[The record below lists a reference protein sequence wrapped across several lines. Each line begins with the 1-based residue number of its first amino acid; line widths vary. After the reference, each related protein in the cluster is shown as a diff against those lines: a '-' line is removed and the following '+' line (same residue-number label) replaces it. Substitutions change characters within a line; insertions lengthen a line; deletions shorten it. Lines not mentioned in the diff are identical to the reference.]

1 MTLIA
6 TSNSFCIR
14 QLHSSSLL
22 QLLCFYSNKLLCV
35 LSVAVVLVSLQLL
48 ILILLQAHGAGDERG
63 ETNLKFSLFVSI
75 SRPAS
80 HRG

>member
-1 MTLIA
+1 
-6 TSNSFCIR
+6 
-14 QLHSSSLL
+14 
-22 QLLCFYSNKLLCV
+22 V
-35 LSVAVVLVSLQLL
+35 LFVAVVLVFLQLL
-48 ILILLQAHGAGDERG
+48 ILILLQGHGAGDERG